1 MPVIIELVLA
11 HEGRVPEGLIVP
23 VGEFH
28 KQRGAAA
35 ATTVSWSPKRRPNR
49 CAVKPTEGTLS

>member
-28 KQRGAAA
+28 KQRGAAT
-35 ATTVSWSPKRRPNR
+35 ATTRRGLSHQMMRRPFFNR
-49 CAVKPTEGTLS
+49 